1 MMEHSSVTLRW
12 KGLGFHQLQTERGK
26 DKRGGGVK
34 RGEKTEGK
42 KGRIRAKEVKKGS
55 EDGKI

>member
-12 KGLGFHQLQTERGK
+12 MGLGFHQLQGERGGTNK
-26 DKRGGGVK
+26 GVK

-42 KGRIRAKEVKKGS
+42 KGKKVKRARKIKKT
-55 EDGKI
+55 

>member
-12 KGLGFHQLQTERGK
+12 KGLGFHQLQTERERTNGG
-26 DKRGGGVK
+26 GGGVK

-42 KGRIRAKEVKKGS
+42 KGRIRAKEVKKGQ
-55 EDGKI
+55 